1 MSSLCIFVA
10 VVIGVYWCST
20 IYLNMITEKKRRYII
35 TIYHT
40 FVACAFIFSDLQ
52 KKKED
57 KKSLASEPMYY
68 KNLFVPSAGSYDR
81 SGTWLFFYVMIYLT
95 EQCNRRTVHYSL
107 VGKTKHAVC
116 SWSVR
121 DTRRRYGA
129 VRLSH
134 TALSVEVIAWL
145 TALRGIWVWGPFS
158 FGKTRFCIRTI
169 SSCHIWCALF

>member
-1 MSSLCIFVA
+1 MWRSVLTLYFCCCCHWCLLVLHNIFE
-10 VVIGVYWCST
+10 YD
-20 IYLNMITEKKRRYII
+20 KKGYII

-52 KKKED
+52 EKKRKKKL
-57 KKSLASEPMYY
+57 SIWANVIQEPFRPICWF
-68 KNLFVPSAGSYDR
+68 LRPQRHIA
-81 SGTWLFFYVMIYLT
+81 FFYVMIYLT

-121 DTRRRYGA
+121 GHPQTLWCCPSFPHCSFCRGQ
-129 VRLSH
+129 S
-134 TALSVEVIAWL
+134 L
-145 TALRGIWVWGPFS
+145 TDSSKRHLGPGFP
-158 FGKTRFCIRTI
+158 FYLETRFCIRTI